1 MLYYNQYHQNG
12 KELRALKAETKILK
26 EENESLKQSSNVEEL
41 NSSISSPISVT
52 DTESDVPTNSS
63 PQLPNR
69 DDNANVE
76 SNVVAGEAK
85 VSTSERRLKNDGTP
99 DLSSKKATPSAPR
112 SVDPS
117 FKCMQVSPQLNW
129 NDMKM
134 HMLPMIWNTKAPNKP
149 SSVLSAMFAS
159 APDQDWLTIQ
169 TNIINSWLNNTDISY
184 EMPHIVCY
192 KSNVRR

>member
-1 MLYYNQYHQNG
+1 MIQ
-12 KELRALKAETKILK
+12 A
-26 EENESLKQSSNVEEL
+26 
-41 NSSISSPISVT
+41 ISVT

-117 FKCMQVSPQLNW
+117 FKCMQVSPQLN
-129 NDMKM
+129 
-134 HMLPMIWNTKAPNKP
+134 
-149 SSVLSAMFAS
+149 
-159 APDQDWLTIQ
+159 
-169 TNIINSWLNNTDISY
+169 
-184 EMPHIVCY
+184 
-192 KSNVRR
+192 